1 MNKLIQSAVVALI
14 LAPSAGVAQDL
25 DAGLRAYD
33 AGDFATALSEWMPL
47 AGKGDAVAQYNL
59 GLMYDKGNGVPQDY
73 AEAVKLYRL
82 AAKQGH
88 ASAQY
93 NLGNKYELGEGVPQ
107 DYVRALIWYNFASR
121 SGHADAEKGRDN
133 IAAKLTLA
141 DISVAQKLARVCM
154 ESNYQDCD

>member
-1 MNKLIQSAVVALI
+1 MRKHFQAAVVALM
-14 LAPSAGVAQDL
+14 LAPSAGVAQDY

-33 AGDFATALSEWMPL
+33 AGDFATALDEWKPL
-47 AGKGDAVAQYNL
+47 AGQGHANAQTML
-59 GLMYDKGNGVPQDY
+59 GLMYDDGIGVLQDY
-73 AEAVKLYRL
+73 AGAVKLYRL

-133 IAAKLTLA
+133 IAAKLPLA